1 MFKIYFILIFSLLI
15 SNCSFEK
22 VLKHHGINQLEK
34 KQLNLVINNSNTNDV
49 LNLLGPPS
57 TQNIFDNLIWIYI
70 ERKTTV
76 GNVTTIGRNKLVK
89 NDVLILEFN
98 NRGLLIKKDFLNKDD
113 IRKLKIAENE
123 TKTLDKKDSFV
134 QSLLENLKR
143 KINDPLGTKKI
154 K

>member
-1 MFKIYFILIFSLLI
+1 M
-15 SNCSFEK
+15 
-22 VLKHHGINQLEK
+22 
-34 KQLNLVINNSNTNDV
+34 
-49 LNLLGPPS
+49 
-57 TQNIFDNLIWIYI
+57 FDNLIWIYI

-76 GNVTTIGRNKLVK
+76 GNVVTFGNNKLVK

-98 NRGLLIKKDFLNKDD
+98 NRGLLIKKDFLNKED

-123 TKTLDKKDSFV
+123 TKTLDKKNSFA
-134 QSLLENLKR
+134 QSVLENLKR

>member
-1 MFKIYFILIFSLLI
+1 MIKISFILIFCLLI
-15 SNCSFEK
+15 ANCSLEK
-22 VLKHHGINQLEK
+22 VIKHHGINQLEK
-34 KQLNLVINNSNTNDV
+34 KQLNLLINNSNTNDV
-49 LNLLGPPS
+49 INLLGPPS
-57 TQNIFDNLIWIYI
+57 TQNVFDNLIWIYI

-98 NRGLLIKKDFLNKDD
+98 NRGLLIKKYFLNKDD
-113 IRKLKIAENE
+113 LRKLKIAENK

>member
-1 MFKIYFILIFSLLI
+1 MIKISFILIFSLLI

-34 KQLNLVINNSNTNDV
+34 KQLNLLINNSNTNDV
-49 LNLLGPPS
+49 INLLGPPS
-57 TQNIFDNLIWIYI
+57 TQNVFDNLIWIYI

-113 IRKLKIAENE
+113 LRKLKIAENK

>member
-1 MFKIYFILIFSLLI
+1 M
-15 SNCSFEK
+15 
-22 VLKHHGINQLEK
+22 
-34 KQLNLVINNSNTNDV
+34 
-49 LNLLGPPS
+49 
-57 TQNIFDNLIWIYI
+57 IWIYI

-113 IRKLKIAENE
+113 LRKLKIAENK

>member
-49 LNLLGPPS
+49 LNLLGSPS

-134 QSLLENLKR
+134 QSVLENLKR

>member
-134 QSLLENLKR
+134 QSVLENLKR

>member
-1 MFKIYFILIFSLLI
+1 MIKISFILIFSLLI

-34 KQLNLVINNSNTNDV
+34 KQLNLLINNSNTNDV
-49 LNLLGPPS
+49 INLLGPPS
-57 TQNIFDNLIWIYI
+57 TQNVFDNLIWIYI

-76 GNVTTIGRNKLVK
+76 GNVATFGRNKLVK
-89 NDVLILEFN
+89 NDVLILEFD
-98 NRGLLIKKDFLNKDD
+98 NRGLLIKKDFLNKED

-123 TKTLDKKDSFV
+123 TITLDKKNSFA
-134 QSLLENLKR
+134 QSLLQNLKR
-143 KINDPLGTKKI
+143 KINDPLGTKTI

>member
-1 MFKIYFILIFSLLI
+1 M
-15 SNCSFEK
+15 
-22 VLKHHGINQLEK
+22 
-34 KQLNLVINNSNTNDV
+34 
-49 LNLLGPPS
+49 
-57 TQNIFDNLIWIYI
+57 FDNLIWIYI

-76 GNVTTIGRNKLVK
+76 SNIATFGRNKLVK
-89 NDVLILEFN
+89 NDVLILEFD
-98 NRGLLIKKDFLNKDD
+98 NRGILIKKDFLDKND

-134 QSLLENLKR
+134 QSVLENLKR